1 MYEFTLVCQEPGG
14 SVTRTVRPL
23 EQRDILSA
31 WRRMRASLET
41 RGRTLPIELALREFS
56 RLDKLFWTV
65 DDVGLLIA
73 DSTGD
78 THVFFWDRRL
88 RGREGLCRAMA
99 YVTMEIFQLDATT
112 TKIPESEKMMIAF
125 AKRVGYTE
133 EFELDGV
140 VYLRLRRE
148 HGS

>member
-1 MYEFTLVCQEPGG
+1 
-14 SVTRTVRPL
+14 
-23 EQRDILSA
+23 
-31 WRRMRASLET
+31 MRASLET
-41 RGRTLPIELALREFS
+41 RGRTLPLELALREFS

-65 DDVGLLIA
+65 DDVGLLIG
-73 DSTGD
+73 DSAGD
-78 THVFFWDRRL
+78 THVFFWDGRL

-99 YVTMEIFQLDATT
+99 YVTMEIFELDATT